1 MLVYKHTVHNTCVW
15 TAYEIGWQRMVM
27 CKLNFYLRVGYD
39 LDNIVQSL
47 MAMQVLSREERNDI
61 EKPYL
66 DIHRK

>member
-1 MLVYKHTVHNTCVW
+1 
-15 TAYEIGWQRMVM
+15 M